1 MKFFHEFWFIYCQ
14 MFKHIGMRKH
24 KVFTCLPI
32 LEKAKVENP
41 CGKKNVAEIVSNHL
55 LEWQRYFQ
63 PFVLNF
69 QMMSTF
75 TEHI

>member
-1 MKFFHEFWFIYCQ
+1 

-41 CGKKNVAEIVSNHL
+41 CGKKNVAESVSNNL
-55 LEWQRYFQ
+55 LE
-63 PFVLNF
+63 
-69 QMMSTF
+69 
-75 TEHI
+75 